1 MMWLDI
7 EPVFGINGS
16 DFKIHR
22 KLLVLLLGHG
32 AIYCR
37 IFLLSP
43 LSIPDVA
50 RYAINK
56 AASFLNSQLL
66 SNISKRVLLFVLIT
80 LSASKGPTGEM
91 EEFVSKSANN
101 PIVSAPET
109 CGGCVK
115 VWMEFVEV
123 IANQAQSFPEI
134 RTKV

>member
-56 AASFLNSQLL
+56 AASIIMIFKLSSGAFDVAELLL
-66 SNISKRVLLFVLIT
+66 S
-80 LSASKGPTGEM
+80 
-91 EEFVSKSANN
+91 
-101 PIVSAPET
+101 
-109 CGGCVK
+109 GC
-115 VWMEFVEV
+115 F
-123 IANQAQSFPEI
+123 IA
-134 RTKV
+134 